1 MNYYV
6 SLLLF
11 PSISIA
17 RNGRLVN
24 GKCNNTHASDGRQIY
39 SLLPLWNNNYK
50 KRRELVSPRRFS
62 VVFLLHFAEAE
73 VFKEQY
79 PNAVDP
85 ADDDTENDDDDS
97 ADDVFGVGFGQS
109 CADAHH
115 DLRDP
120 VDDRDE

>member
-17 RNGRLVN
+17 RNGRFVN
-24 GKCNNTHASDGRQIY
+24 GKYASDGRQIY
-39 SLLPLWNNNYK
+39 SLLPLWNNNNK

-109 CADAHH
+109 GADAHH